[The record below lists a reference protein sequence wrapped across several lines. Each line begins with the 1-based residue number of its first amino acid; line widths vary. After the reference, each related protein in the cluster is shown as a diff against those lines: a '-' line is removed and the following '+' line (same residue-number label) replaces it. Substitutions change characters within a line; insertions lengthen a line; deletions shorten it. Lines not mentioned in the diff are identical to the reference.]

1 MPLIQMHETSC
12 ADSFPTDGTVGLQM
26 RDMELCGVVRTD
38 QGELEMEVMHVPMYS
53 RELDPTARMTNQD
66 GGHRSPD
73 SDRPTSISSTSSTSS
88 SSLGSSGR
96 LILAPI
102 NLNESSCDEAAKE
115 TIDRTP
121 EKVLRKRSAPA
132 IIQMSLPSST
142 NSSPEEK
149 PIKDKLLRV
158 SMPTGKLNNRISHT
172 DRVVLEIMETER
184 AYVKDLQDIIEGYMG
199 CIVDRPELPITAED
213 VSSLFGNMEQIYDF
227 NSGLLKNLENCRLR
241 AVKVAECFVEK
252 AKEFHIYTQYCTNYP
267 SAVAVL
273 TECTQNRVM
282 NDFFKERQAVLKH
295 NLPLGAYLLKPVQRV
310 LKYHLLLQDIANNY
324 EGEDGGHSTIKE
336 ALDTMTQVAHH
347 INEMKKKHED
357 MLYVQ
362 EIQSQL
368 SGWDG
373 HDLTTY
379 GELLLEGSFR
389 MSRARNERHL
399 YLFEK
404 MLLVTKKL
412 PSGLQCKT
420 HILCSNLMIVE
431 SISNQPNSFHVIPFD
446 NPKVQYT
453 FQAKT
458 LEQKRLWTKQLKTLI
473 LENLNAVI
481 PTSARKA
488 IMELGNERPY
498 HPAHEERGEKGRTE
512 RRDSNK
518 QHEEEE
524 ERRRDEGMGNM
535 RHRVGRADSR
545 RLTRAKTDTVLTPM
559 AKLQRGIQL
568 KGMKKPDL
576 TSPRFKRD
584 KSMRGADS
592 SAEGTQSESELT
604 PRKATDQKLLPL
616 QTFSDG
622 EQPPT
627 IQETDEGPVV
637 VRRRSSRKRAGQT
650 PSPIMAHRRSR
661 SVDSL
666 VLDGTK
672 EDVEAF
678 LDVLVKAGRETDL
691 RIECEEDSSNSNGV
705 EVQVPEVVT
714 DRSSGASNNVDS
726 SEQTHNE
733 ENSTVCNGHEA
744 ITEETISK
752 KQNGVLSGSPVA
764 VQKNK
769 PSGVDSNVARTKKS
783 VAELERGDEAS
794 GEDALQTDS
803 DEEGDYDHI
812 SPSYRPDMVRPKFN
826 DKDDES
832 LDIWVRR
839 PGMFSSV
846 QNLNTQPRPSNLT
859 LFHQFQRPNSNGML
873 NFPAKPNRKYSLEE
887 AFEMLHSSA
896 SSSSSSQPS
905 SPSKS
910 VSLCNISG
918 NFAASPQRSPSI
930 DSMSAEVERKL
941 SDLEQDQERLS
952 SEAVDTEDIWSDL
965 EAYIDKSIDD
975 CKASKPAT
983 PVKIIEAPPKLAKT
997 ESNVSPAARG
1007 IRSALHNFVRRS
1019 PLARARE
1026 RSDSSSSIGSFG
1038 SARRASSSSVF
1049 LQEDVIEE
1057 HPGSGM
1063 AGKHGKNRVY
1073 RLAREYSMRV
1083 KKRAAAAQTLLKKRN
1098 YSEGD
1103 ALRPAVGKVRSH
1115 SFVGSAA
1122 VGARIA
1128 QHSDPSKVLKRS
1140 RSVTQSDGD
1149 ISYLSGLNRF
1159 SSASL
1164 NSCDSLLSSAFTS
1177 PASSRP
1183 LSELSVGDPVRSATS
1198 STSEPTETILKITED
1213 QPEVKTTAQTTE
1225 NSSKT
1230 EEGENSEESK
1240 PEAPGEHRNSLFMN
1254 NNNKDIPTIVINH
1267 KTTPKKAETTHR
1279 RPRRSTSTREER
1291 SSTSE
1296 AVVRLSKRP
1305 LSFIERRSL
1314 RQGNKMSIAGLD
1326 ISRSAPNS
1334 VTSSPILTSS
1344 RTRKIS
1350 YSEDITQALQGKLE
1364 KYGLSAEPRTVVIIE
1379 KDKDGKEKVISS
1391 PSESKKDPGRRR
1403 SYESRQPLWR
1413 SLSSSSLNTDAVS
1426 TNSIKERTKQYL
1438 QSVAPT
1444 DQPQAASAPADPAPI
1459 TEKAFGLVE
1468 MNGWVKHVIS
1478 MFQPDAF

>member
-1 MPLIQMHETSC
+1 MRAIEGHG
-12 ADSFPTDGTVGLQM
+12 AVGTDGLM
-26 RDMELCGVVRTD
+26 TD

-115 TIDRTP
+115 TIERTP
-121 EKVLRKRSAPA
+121 EKQVLRKRSAPA

-213 VSSLFGNMEQIYDF
+213 VSFLFGNMEQIYDF

-324 EGEDGGHSTIKE
+324 EGEDEGHSTIKE

-379 GELLLEGSFR
+379 GELRLEGFFR

-412 PSGLQCKT
+412 PVGLQCKT

-498 HPAHEERGEKGRTE
+498 HPAHEERGEKRRTE

-518 QHEEEE
+518 QEEEDD
-524 ERRRDEGMGNM
+524 RRRDEGIGSM

-576 TSPRFKRD
+576 TSPRFRD
-584 KSMRGADS
+584 KSFRGADS

-604 PRKATDQKLLPL
+604 PRKATDQKPLPL

-650 PSPIMAHRRSR
+650 PSPIVARRRSR

-678 LDVLVKAGRETDL
+678 LDVLAKAGRETDL
-691 RIECEEDSSNSNGV
+691 RIECDEDSSNSNAV
-705 EVQVPEVVT
+705 EVQVADVVS
-714 DRSSGASNNVDS
+714 DRSSGASNDVDL
-726 SEQTHNE
+726 SELMHNG
-733 ENSTVCNGHEA
+733 ENSVMCNGNEA
-744 ITEETISK
+744 IAEETMSK
-752 KQNGVLSGSPVA
+752 KQNGVTSGSPVT

-812 SPSYRPDMVRPKFN
+812 SPSYRPDMVRSKFN

-832 LDIWVRR
+832 SDIWVRR

-873 NFPAKPNRKYSLEE
+873 NFQAKPSRKYSLEE
-887 AFEMLHSSA
+887 AFEMLHSST

-918 NFAASPQRSPSI
+918 SFAASPQLSPSI
-930 DSMSAEVERKL
+930 DSLSAEAERKL

-965 EAYIDKSIDD
+965 EAYIDKSIND
-975 CKASKPAT
+975 CQASKPAIPMKT
-983 PVKIIEAPPKLAKT
+983 IEATPKLAKT
-997 ESNVSPAARG
+997 ESNVSPSARG

-1026 RSDSSSSIGSFG
+1026 RSDSSSSIGSF
-1038 SARRASSSSVF
+1038 SSVRRTSSSSVF
-1049 LQEDVIEE
+1049 LQEDIIEE

-1103 ALRPAVGKVRSH
+1103 VLRPAVGKVRSH
-1115 SFVGSAA
+1115 SFVGSPA

-1149 ISYLSGLNRF
+1149 LSYMSGLNRF

-1183 LSELSVGDPVRSATS
+1183 LSELSVGDPVRSAAS
-1198 STSEPTETILKITED
+1198 STGDPTESLTVLKITED
-1213 QPEVKTTAQTTE
+1213 QPEVETTVQSTE
-1225 NSSKT
+1225 NKT
-1230 EEGENSEESK
+1230 KKDEKSEVSNSED
-1240 PEAPGEHRNSLFMN
+1240 PGERRNSLSMN

-1267 KTTPKKAETTHR
+1267 KTTPKKAETPQG
-1279 RPRRSTSTREER
+1279 RPRRSSSTREHR
-1291 SSTSE
+1291 LSTSE
-1296 AVVRLSKRP
+1296 AVVKLNRRP

-1314 RQGNKMSIAGLD
+1314 RQGNKVSIAGLD

-1334 VTSSPILTSS
+1334 VTSSPILTSG

-1379 KDKDGKEKVISS
+1379 KDKDGKEKVFTS
-1391 PSESKKDPGRRR
+1391 PNESKKDSGRRR
-1403 SYESRQPLWR
+1403 SYESKQPLWR

-1426 TNSIKERTKQYL
+1426 TSSIKDRTKQYL
-1438 QSVAPT
+1438 QSVTVPT
-1444 DQPQAASAPADPAPI
+1444 DETQAASAPTDPAPI

>member
-1 MPLIQMHETSC
+1 
-12 ADSFPTDGTVGLQM
+12 
-26 RDMELCGVVRTD
+26 
-38 QGELEMEVMHVPMYS
+38 MEVMHVPMYS

-121 EKVLRKRSAPA
+121 EKQVLRKRSAPA

-149 PIKDKLLRV
+149 PLKDKLLRV

-324 EGEDGGHSTIKE
+324 EGEDEGHSTIKE

-389 MSRARNERHL
+389 MSRARNDRHL

-431 SISNQPNSFHVIPFD
+431 SISNQPNGFHVIPFD

-488 IMELGNERPY
+488 IMELGDERPY
-498 HPAHEERGEKGRTE
+498 HPAHEERGEKRRTE
-512 RRDSNK
+512 RRDSTK
-518 QHEEEE
+518 HQEEEDD
-524 ERRRDEGMGNM
+524 RRRDEGTGNM

-568 KGMKKPDL
+568 KGNFLLGMKKPDL

-592 SAEGTQSESELT
+592 SAEGTQSESEMT

-650 PSPIMAHRRSR
+650 PSPIMARRRSR

-678 LDVLVKAGRETDL
+678 LDVLAKAGRETDL
-691 RIECEEDSSNSNGV
+691 RIECEEDSSNSNSV
-705 EVQVPEVVT
+705 EVQVADMVS
-714 DRSSGASNNVDS
+714 DRSSGASNDMDL
-726 SEQTHNE
+726 SEQMHNG
-733 ENSTVCNGHEA
+733 ENSVMCNGIEA
-744 ITEETISK
+744 IEEETIGK
-752 KQNGVLSGSPVA
+752 KQNGIMSGSPVA

-812 SPSYRPDMVRPKFN
+812 SPSYRPDMVQSKFN
-826 DKDDES
+826 DKDDDS
-832 LDIWVRR
+832 SDIWVRR

-846 QNLNTQPRPSNLT
+846 QNLNTQPRPSNLM

-896 SSSSSSQPS
+896 SSSCSSQPS

-918 NFAASPQRSPSI
+918 NFAASPQLSPTI
-930 DSMSAEVERKL
+930 DSMSAEAERKL
-941 SDLEQDQERLS
+941 SDLELDQERLS

-983 PVKIIEAPPKLAKT
+983 PVKTIEATPKLAKT

-1026 RSDSSSSIGSFG
+1026 RSDSSSSIGSYG
-1038 SARRASSSSVF
+1038 SVRRTSSSSVF
-1049 LQEDVIEE
+1049 LQEDIIEE

-1063 AGKHGKNRVY
+1063 VGKHGKNRVY

-1083 KKRAAAAQTLLKKRN
+1083 KKRAAAAQTLLMKRN
-1098 YSEGD
+1098 AYSEGD

-1115 SFVGSAA
+1115 SFVGSPA

-1149 ISYLSGLNRF
+1149 LSYMSGLNRF
-1159 SSASL
+1159 SSISL

-1198 STSEPTETILKITED
+1198 STGDPTETPIVLKITED
-1213 QPEVKTTAQTTE
+1213 LPEVKTTVQSTD
-1225 NSSKT
+1225 NISKT
-1230 EEGENSEESK
+1230 KEDENSEESK
-1240 PEAPGEHRNSLFMN
+1240 SEAPGEHQNSLSMN

-1267 KTTPKKAETTHR
+1267 QTTQEKAETPHR
-1279 RPRRSTSTREER
+1279 RPRRSTSAREHR
-1291 SSTSE
+1291 LSTSE
-1296 AVVRLSKRP
+1296 AVVRLNKRP

-1314 RQGNKMSIAGLD
+1314 RQGNKVSIAGLD

-1334 VTSSPILTSS
+1334 VTSSPILTSN

-1379 KDKDGKEKVISS
+1379 KDKDGKEKVFTS
-1391 PSESKKDPGRRR
+1391 PSEGKKDSGRRR
-1403 SYESRQPLWR
+1403 SYESKQPLWR
-1413 SLSSSSLNTDAVS
+1413 SLSSSSLNTLDAVS
-1426 TNSIKERTKQYL
+1426 TNSIKDRTKQYL
-1438 QSVAPT
+1438 QSVAAPT
-1444 DQPQAASAPADPAPI
+1444 DESQAAPAPTDPAPV
-1459 TEKAFGLVE
+1459 TERAFGLVE

>member
-1 MPLIQMHETSC
+1 MCMAEMGHC
-12 ADSFPTDGTVGLQM
+12 
-26 RDMELCGVVRTD
+26 ELLSAR
-38 QGELEMEVMHVPMYS
+38 ELEMEVMHVPMYS

-498 HPAHEERGEKGRTE
+498 HPAHEERGEKGRTD

-518 QHEEEE
+518 QQEEEE
-524 ERRRDEGMGNM
+524 ERRRDEGIGNM

-568 KGMKKPDL
+568 KGNFLLGMKKPDL

-714 DRSSGASNNVDS
+714 DRSSGAS
-726 SEQTHNE
+726 
-733 ENSTVCNGHEA
+733 
-744 ITEETISK
+744 
-752 KQNGVLSGSPVA
+752 SPVA

-794 GEDALQTDS
+794 GEDALLTDS

-832 LDIWVRR
+832 SDIWVRR

-846 QNLNTQPRPSNLT
+846 QNLNTQPR
-859 LFHQFQRPNSNGML
+859 
-873 NFPAKPNRKYSLEE
+873 
-887 AFEMLHSSA
+887 
-896 SSSSSSQPS
+896 
-905 SPSKS
+905 
-910 VSLCNISG
+910 

-1183 LSELSVGDPVRSATS
+1183 LSELSVGDPVCSAMS